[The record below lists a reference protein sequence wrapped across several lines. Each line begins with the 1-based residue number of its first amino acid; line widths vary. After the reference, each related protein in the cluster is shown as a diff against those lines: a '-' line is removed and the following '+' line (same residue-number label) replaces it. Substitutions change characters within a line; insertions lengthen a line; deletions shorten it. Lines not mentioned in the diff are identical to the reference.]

1 MKDQDRC
8 ERSHVPSPDPSRAC
22 PLDDLVDDN
31 GPSNTGDPKQRE
43 WSQVPSPSPSHAHPS
58 GDIDDDDDDPFDS
71 DAGDPKL
78 WDLHAGLKPSP
89 LDEEASD
96 GEDDIEGDLPY
107 GGAKEVNS
115 MMIDMMVELSDCDE
129 GDMEWLPASQRKKV
143 EARKKGI
150 VSFRDANVRKT
161 YHAIRKEKDPLP
173 WARYCLQVGTNATT
187 APPCPRDEESDKTHR
202 AYVHQVLVSVTPSAL
217 ASLIEG
223 CVEGCV
229 GGVISRAVDC
239 PIPIDCTIPV
249 DRTIPVDPR
258 IPGAISRLTFL
269 MRFLT
274 CFFGIA
280 AAGQPG

>member
-8 ERSHVPSPDPSRAC
+8 ERSYVPSPDPSRAR

-31 GPSNTGDPKQRE
+31 GPSDTGDPKQRE
-43 WSQVPSPSPSHAHPS
+43 WSQAPSPSPSHTRPL
-58 GDIDDDDDDPFDS
+58 GDVDNDDDDPFDS

-78 WDLHAGLKPSP
+78 WDLHAGLKLSP

-129 GDMEWLPASQRKKV
+129 GDMEWLLASQWKKV
-143 EARKKGI
+143 EAKKKGI
-150 VSFRDANVRKT
+150 VSFRDGNVRKT
-161 YHAIRKEKDPLP
+161 YHAIRKEKGPLP
-173 WARYCLQVGTNATT
+173 WARYCLQVSTNAMT
-187 APPCPRDEESDKTHR
+187 APPCPRDEESDKTHQP
-202 AYVHQVLVSVTPSAL
+202 YVHQVLILVTPSAL
-217 ASLIEG
+217 ASLMKGCIEG
-223 CVEGCV
+223 YV
-229 GGVISRAVDC
+229 GGVISRAIDC
-239 PIPIDCTIPV
+239 PIPI

-258 IPGAISRLTFL
+258 ISGAISRLTFL
-269 MRFLT
+269 MQFLT